1 MANHESAEPTSEKSV
16 GEYDA
21 VADLAPAHGAKKVEW
36 TFAGSQGQVHAQ
48 SWTGEYEPSH
58 VVVLVHG
65 YGEHIGRYDHVA
77 AALIDNGAMVYG
89 LDHMGHGKSEGDRAI
104 VSDFD
109 EVVADLDQLVDVAD
123 NAHPMSSLVMIGHS
137 MGGLIA
143 TRYAQ
148 THGDRLD
155 ALVLSGP
162 AIGRSDGLEALLGL
176 DEIPDVPL
184 DPEVLSRDDAVGA
197 DYAADPLVWHGPFQR
212 PMLEAMLRANQQVN
226 TEGSIGELPL
236 LWVHG
241 ADDQLVPI
249 ENSQAGFDT
258 IKGSGLTRA
267 IAYPG
272 ARHEIFNETNQVE
285 VLADVTTFI
294 EDALE

>member
-1 MANHESAEPTSEKSV
+1 MTDTTTSNSPAPT
-16 GEYDA
+16 
-21 VADLAPAHGAKKVEW
+21 EW
-36 TFAGSQGQVHAQ
+36 TFDGSQGTIHAQ
-48 SWTGEYEPSH
+48 SWTGADPSTH

-77 AALIDNGAMVYG
+77 AALIANGAVVFG

-109 EVVADLDQLVDVAD
+109 HVVADVDAVVDTALDR
-123 NAHPMSSLVMIGHS
+123 HPGLPVVMVGHS

-148 THGDRLD
+148 THGDRLA

-162 AIGRSDGLEALLGL
+162 AIGPMELIEQLLSLE
-176 DEIPDVPL
+176 EIPDIPL
-184 DPEVLSRDDAVGA
+184 DPEVLSRDEAVGA
-197 DYAADPLVWHGPFQR
+197 AYAADPLVWHGPFQR
-212 PMLEAMLRANQQVN
+212 PMLEAMSKANGQADAA
-226 TEGSIGELPL
+226 GSIGDLPL

-249 ENSQAGFDT
+249 EGSRVGVDT
-258 IKGSGLTRA
+258 IKGPNARA
-267 IAYPG
+267 IEYPE
-272 ARHEIFNETNQVE
+272 ARHEIFNEINQEE
-285 VLADVTTFI
+285 VLTDVTNFI
-294 EDALE
+294 TDSLA